1 MMTTQ
6 RQFARDL
13 FITLS
18 YLFAREKG
26 RRPALA
32 TVGEVKVPT
41 ARNILIGTRQA
52 DFTTHLIDSKRFG
65 RFDTHANVG
74 YTFVGETGGSEQK
87 HFFDFV

>member
-1 MMTTQ
+1 MTTTQ

-18 YLFAREKG
+18 YLFAPEKG

-41 ARNILIGTRQA
+41 ARNILIGTGQA

-74 YTFVGETGGSEQK
+74 YTYNYQS
-87 HFFDFV
+87 DYYS

>member
-41 ARNILIGTRQA
+41 ARNILIGTRQP
-52 DFTTHLIDSKRFG
+52 ISPRI
-65 RFDTHANVG
+65 
-74 YTFVGETGGSEQK
+74 
-87 HFFDFV
+87 

>member
-18 YLFAREKG
+18 YLFPREKG
-26 RRPALA
+26 RRPTLA

-41 ARNILIGTRQA
+41 ARNILIGTRQPISPR
-52 DFTTHLIDSKRFG
+52 L
-65 RFDTHANVG
+65 
-74 YTFVGETGGSEQK
+74 
-87 HFFDFV
+87 